1 MFLVKFF
8 RYSFA
13 KLLIE
18 DEIDHETVD
27 SRIVTS
33 SEPFEFSRADYVFM
47 VVPTESTSSES
58 SKFLGMI

>member
-33 SEPFEFSRADYVFM
+33 SGPFEFSRADYVFM
-47 VVPTESTSSES
+47 VVPIESTSSES
-58 SKFLGMI
+58 SKFLGII